1 MAKGANNL
9 TKNLKNT
16 TNDPRAKR
24 TSVGCSPNSRP
35 STKAQR
41 RSWKKYRGQGR

>member
-35 STKAQR
+35 SNEEAG
-41 RSWKKYRGQGR
+41 RSIEDKVDEME